1 MQYSIDIKPIE
12 IDISQEMYRFY
23 CIWNEIDGA
32 FFEFRVNS
40 GKGHR
45 FYYEVFRKLSI
56 FYSDKPE
63 HPGALS
69 SQMLRLFL
77 FSESFYFTD

>member
-1 MQYSIDIKPIE
+1 LNSDNYS
-12 IDISQEMYRFY
+12 F
-23 CIWNEIDGA
+23 DGA
-32 FFEFRVNS
+32 FFEFGVNS

-63 HPGALS
+63 DLGALS
-69 SQMLRLFL
+69 SLMLRLFL